1 MAVPRVVDLRSD
13 TVTRPSAAMRRAM
26 AEAEV
31 GDDVLGD
38 DPTVQR
44 LERTIAELLG
54 KEAALFFPSGI
65 MANQTAVL
73 VQAEPGGE
81 AIIEAD
87 GHILNYEAGAAAR
100 WAGVQLRPVAAPDN
114 LMNAALVRAAVR
126 PGGRYSVRTTLVC
139 LENTHNAGGGR
150 VLPIDAMRAIRD
162 VTGELGLPVHLDGA
176 RLWNASAASGVP
188 ERDYAALADTVM
200 VTLSKGLGCPV
211 GSLLAGTGSTMER
224 AWQVRRR
231 LGGGMRQ
238 SGILAAAGL
247 HALEHHRARLVQDH
261 ENARLLASLA
271 GAIDGVAVVEPQTNI
286 VMIDLPERA
295 PEPAALI
302 AALAQSG
309 VLVTQ
314 FGPRRLR
321 AVTHLDVDGDA
332 VRFAADALARLLNS
346 AQAPLQP
353 GGSP

>member
-1 MAVPRVVDLRSD
+1 VIDLRSD
-13 TVTRPSAAMRRAM
+13 TVTRPTAAMRRAM
-26 AEAEV
+26 VDAEV

-38 DPTVQR
+38 DPTVRR
-44 LERTIAELLG
+44 LERTVAELLG

-81 AIIEAD
+81 VVIEAD

-114 LMNAALVRAAVR
+114 LMTARLVRAAVR
-126 PGGRYSVRTTLVC
+126 APGRYSVKTTLIC

-150 VLPIDAMRAIRD
+150 VLPLEAMRAIRELAL
-162 VTGELGLPVHLDGA
+162 ELGLPVHLDGA
-176 RLWNASAASGVP
+176 RLWNASAASGVAV
-188 ERDYAALADTVM
+188 RDYAALADTVM

-211 GSLLAGTGSTMER
+211 GSVLAGAAATMER
-224 AWQVRRR
+224 AWHVRRR

-247 HALEHHRARLVQDH
+247 HALEHHRARLPEDH
-261 ENARLLASLA
+261 ANARLLAELA
-271 GAIDGVAVVEPQTNI
+271 ARIDGVRVVEPETNI
-286 VMIDLPERA
+286 VMIDLPDRA
-295 PEPAALI
+295 PDAASVI
-302 AALAQSG
+302 GQLAGRGILFS
-309 VLVTQ
+309 Q

-321 AVTHLDVDGDA
+321 AVTHMGVDEAGI
-332 VRFAADALARLLNS
+332 RAAASALGELL
-346 AQAPLQP
+346 A
-353 GGSP
+353 